1 MFTANPV
8 RMFDYGAQI
17 GTLRPGGKA
26 DFSLFELLAGKSE
39 FEDGDGVKRRGK
51 RLRGIRELMST

>member
-1 MFTANPV
+1 MVTENPV

-26 DFSLFELLAGKSE
+26 DFSLLELLAGESE
-39 FEDGDGVKRRGK
+39 FEDGDGVKRSEEKIARY
-51 RLRGIRELMST
+51 S

>member
-39 FEDGDGVKRRGK
+39 FEDGDGVKRTGQEIARH
-51 RLRGIRELMST
+51 S